1 MMSPERF
8 RPGGLHPKSI
18 ILTGTM
24 HRHRISKKTPFD
36 KGEAHKA
43 FTRLLESVSAGDASL
58 PFELP
63 KQGKALIPGCGRVSD
78 SYHTTYPK
86 GQACIGLMAD
96 SLSRIISYRSDPSQL
111 FHHPHHDRRTTVLTP
126 GCLNT
131 QRRIPVEQGYDVEAL
146 SRLGLDSTGI
156 EVSSKA
162 VEAANIWLETQGSPK
177 NESDGMTQ
185 RNQAKKEVELGD
197 FFTWDQAGS
206 RGGYDVF
213 YDYT

>member
-1 MMSPERF
+1 MTCTLTFHDMAPLVKLWSATPIVRDTARNLSPVC
-8 RPGGLHPKSI
+8 LSS
-18 ILTGTM
+18 T
-24 HRHRISKKTPFD
+24 
-36 KGEAHKA
+36 
-43 FTRLLESVSAGDASL
+43 
-58 PFELP
+58 
-63 KQGKALIPGCGRVSD
+63 
-78 SYHTTYPK
+78 K